1 MQQLSFPF
9 SISVSAKLIPHDN
22 RETKK
27 WNPTK
32 TENSMC
38 CYFPSPFACLPLR
51 FWPLSS
57 PLPKN
62 ILFPSAARQLNQA
75 TKSGASRQSWDICS
89 PSFHFFGWKSEKH
102 LLCKFSRWVENGG
115 RSGRRALAGV
125 AGRSQH
131 DFRSLTGLMLLGHRE
146 KSSTKVM
153 SKTNLE
159 NAETLLD

>member
-22 RETKK
+22 RETKKK

-57 PLPKN
+57 PLPKKYF
-62 ILFPSAARQLNQA
+62 ISLGCQA
-75 TKSGASRQSWDICS
+75 TEPGNKKRSQPSWDICS

-131 DFRSLTGLMLLGHRE
+131 DFRSLTGLMLLGLRE

-153 SKTNLE
+153 SKRNLE